1 MSVYLE
7 ALETQVREALDSD
20 SLDSLR
26 PILADQY
33 AADIADI
40 LERLDDED
48 KLKVFRLLEPELAA
62 EVLDETGSEA
72 TRSLLRQ
79 LPAEQ
84 VGDLLDQMPMDD
96 VLEILTEDV
105 PELKEELLAAMEP
118 DDAAEVRDL
127 LQYPEHS
134 AGRLMTQKFVRIPPN
149 ITVSQALQHLRRVDS
164 EVETVNDLYVLNG
177 GNRLIGVV
185 SLREVITS
193 PPERRISDIME
204 TDVITASPET
214 DQEEVARM
222 IARYDFLAMPIV
234 AQDGRMLGIVTVDD
248 AIDVLA
254 EEHTEDMLRLG
265 AVSDGA
271 LFDQPYFT
279 VPLLRV
285 LRSRFGW
292 LLLLFLADTLTGTTP
307 LRGSVGDRCR
317 AVFLH
322 PAADRHRRQHRLADG
337 LDDHSRTGRRRH
349 SPVGHLAG
357 AAPRAA
363 GRPAAG
369 DSSWRCSPDPL
380 LHLGLRRAHRTGCR
394 LDRGRDLRL
403 VEPGWLVYPAAG
415 APFQDRSGGCICP
428 ADYVSRGCHWP
439 VHLPH
444 YRSHYSGYLAYAYQG
459 WRRTAAQQH

>member
-1 MSVYLE
+1 MSIYLE
-7 ALETQVREALDSD
+7 ALETQVREALDSAN
-20 SLDSLR
+20 LERLR

-48 KLKVFRLLEPELAA
+48 KLKVFGLLEPELAA

-105 PELKEELLAAMEP
+105 PERQEELLAAMEP
-118 DDAAEVRDL
+118 EDAAEVRDL

-149 ITVSQALQHLRRVDS
+149 ITVSQALQHLRRVDD

-177 GNRLIGVV
+177 DSRLIGVV
-185 SLREVITS
+185 SLREVVTS
-193 PPERRISDIME
+193 SPERRVSEIME

-234 AQDGRMLGIVTVDD
+234 AEDGRMLGIVTVDD

-265 AVSDGA
+265 AVSDGGT
-271 LFDQPYFT
+271 FDQPYFT

-292 LLLLFLADTLTGTTP
+292 LLLLFLADTLTGNVLRIFEDQLAAVVALSFYIP
-307 LRGSVGDRCR
+307 LLIGTGGNTGSQTVSTIIRGLAVGDIHLWDTWRVLR
-317 AVFLH
+317 RELLGGLLLGTALGAVALVRSYTWDYDVH
-322 PAADRHRRQHRLADG
+322 IALVVG
-337 LDDHSRTGRRRH
+337 LTVVVICAWSNL
-349 SPVGHLAG
+349 VG
-357 AAPRAA
+357 
-363 GRPAAG
+363 
-369 DSSWRCSPDPL
+369 SFIPL
-380 LHLGLRRAHRTGCR
+380 LARRFKIDPAVVSAPLITSVVDATGLFIYLTIARLILG
-394 LDRGRDLRL
+394 
-403 VEPGWLVYPAAG
+403 V
-415 APFQDRSGGCICP
+415 
-428 ADYVSRGCHWP
+428 
-439 VHLPH
+439 
-444 YRSHYSGYLAYAYQG
+444 
-459 WRRTAAQQH
+459 